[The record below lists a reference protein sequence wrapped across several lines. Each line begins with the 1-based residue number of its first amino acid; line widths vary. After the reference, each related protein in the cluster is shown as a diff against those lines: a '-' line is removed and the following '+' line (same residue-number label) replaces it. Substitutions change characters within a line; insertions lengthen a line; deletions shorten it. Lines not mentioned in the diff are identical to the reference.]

1 MVHSA
6 TPAGR
11 NNTGRELLG
20 FMYQRGK
27 IQETQKRYEQMLQKD
42 KHNTVAL
49 FMLSEIYDKIVKE
62 PAKAAELTLRL
73 TKIDSESEGNS
84 PNDNGGKMSQTE
96 VFQKA
101 KAAAAMVKAG
111 NHAEGAKLFEQITPH
126 LESTEPWNWKEAA
139 AAWEEAG
146 DKKKV
151 VKALEMGASTGPE
164 KRNGLLGHFWHRQM
178 GQLYVRQQMY
188 K

>member
-111 NHAEGAKLFEQITPH
+111 NHAEGAKLFEQIAPH